1 MEYEEMRI
9 KFGRS
14 TLQSV
19 LRRENMFTSFNIK
32 LEDIFKKKKLRLFD
46 TDPHLQNG
54 ENMDIQK
61 IHSFLTI
68 YILLSADLY
77 KSTCIYMTNTD

>member
-19 LRRENMFTSFNIK
+19 LRRENVFTSFNIK
-32 LEDIFKKKKLRLFD
+32 LENILKKKLRLFD
-46 TDPHLQNG
+46 IDPNLQNG

-61 IHSFLTI
+61 YPAS
-68 YILLSADLY
+68 
-77 KSTCIYMTNTD
+77 

>member
-1 MEYEEMRI
+1 MEYEGMRI

-19 LRRENMFTSFNIK
+19 LRREYMFTSFRIK
-32 LEDIFKKKKLRLFD
+32 LQDIFEKKKLRLFD
-46 TDPHLQNG
+46 TDPDLQNG

-61 IHSFLTI
+61 IHCFLTMAVI
-68 YILLSADLY
+68 
-77 KSTCIYMTNTD
+77 MTTVES